1 VAGDI
6 TDIGGYDLIVVGGT
20 LAGLSLAVKAREA
33 GLARVLVIE
42 PDESV
47 AAPEVVG
54 QHALTVEYQASPTAV
69 TSTATGVEVVADRFV
84 ATATAAVLADRTELP
99 SPDPDFAIPASIADR
114 VHLLHLDAPSAGS
127 DVLVVGIDDGVAE
140 EAIRVAG
147 AGARVVVA
155 LGGATM
161 AEFSRLASR
170 KLLRLEAERR
180 LTILWGASPVAIEDL
195 GGFPMVDFGDRRTP
209 SLQFDHVV
217 YRIPPGP
224 LVSSPGEVDPTAA
237 VFAIGP
243 APVEADAVHLS
254 PGQAWDVIRTLRF
267 PDLPEPVPHAP
278 VAGTDEAIEALR
290 AQHYNATITR
300 FDRTHSDLWL
310 LRVRPDRGDVSHL
323 AGQYASLGLGYWE
336 PRADAA
342 REPNLDSVWDKL
354 IRRSYSIS
362 SPILDPSGY
371 LVRTDDELE
380 LYVVLVPPSGDRIP
394 GLTPRL
400 ALKAE
405 GDRIYLGQK
414 MAGRYTLA
422 HVTDPMTQVVFLST
436 GTGEAP
442 HNAMIAELLG
452 KGHTGAIVSVVSVR
466 YRQDLGYDAI
476 HRQLAE
482 RFANYRYLPVV
493 TRDENAPK
501 RYIQD
506 LIEDGTIDEALP
518 AGLDPAVTQ
527 VYACGNPAMI
537 GLPEVVGDDAEL
549 RFPEPRGAAEI
560 LTGLG
565 FTVDRR
571 GVTGN
576 VHYEEYW

>member
-1 VAGDI
+1 MAGEI

-99 SPDPDFAIPASIADR
+99 SPDPGFAIPASIADR

-217 YRIPPGP
+217 YRVPPGP
-224 LVSSPGEVDPTAA
+224 LVTSPGEVDSTAA

-243 APVEADAVHLS
+243 APVEGDAVHLS
-254 PGQAWDVIRTLRF
+254 PGQAWDVIRALRF

-310 LRVRPDRGDVSHL
+310 LRVRPDRGDISHL

-336 PRADAA
+336 PRADVA

-380 LYVVLVPPSGDRIP
+380 LYVVLVPPTGDRIP

-422 HVTDPMTQVVFLST
+422 HVADPMTQVVFLST

-506 LIEDGTIDEALP
+506 LIEDGTIGEALP

-549 RFPEPRGAAEI
+549 HFPEPRGVAEI

-571 GVTGN
+571 GVHGN

>member
-6 TDIGGYDLIVVGGT
+6 TSIGDYDLIVVGGT

-33 GLARVLVIE
+33 GLTRVLVIE

-47 AAPEVVG
+47 TAPDVVG
-54 QHALTVEYQASPTAV
+54 QHALTVEYQASPTV
-69 TSTATGVEVVADRFV
+69 IKSTAAGVEVVTDRFV

-99 SPDPDFAIPASIADR
+99 SPDPGFPIPASIADR

-180 LTILWGASPVAIEDL
+180 LAILWGVTPIGIEDL

-217 YRIPPGP
+217 YRVPPGP
-224 LVSSPGEVDPTAA
+224 LVSSPGEVDPSAT

-243 APVEADAVHLS
+243 APVEGEAVHLS

-267 PDLPEPVPHAP
+267 PHLPEPVPHAP

-290 AQHYNATITR
+290 TQHYNATITR

-310 LRVRPDRGDVSHL
+310 LRVRPDRGDISHL

-336 PRADAA
+336 PRADVA
-342 REPNLDSVWDKL
+342 REPNLDSMWDKL
-354 IRRSYSIS
+354 IRRSYSVS
-362 SPILDPSGY
+362 SPILDPAGY

-405 GDRIYLGQK
+405 GDRIYLGPK

-422 HVTDPMTQVVFLST
+422 HVTDPMTQVLFLST

-452 KGHTGAIVSVVSVR
+452 KGHTGAIVSAVSVR
-466 YRQDLGYDAI
+466 YRQDLAYDAV
-476 HRQLAE
+476 HCQLAE
-482 RFANYRYLPVV
+482 RFANYRYVPVV
-493 TRDENAPK
+493 TRDENTPK

-506 LIEDGTIDEALP
+506 LIEDGSIGEMLP
-518 AGLDPAVTQ
+518 AGLDPAVTH

-537 GLPEVVGDDAEL
+537 GLPEVGENGEL
-549 RFPEPRGAAEI
+549 RFPEPRGVAEI